1 MLELLW
7 YSIPLPPGFEILATP
22 LASFLINL
30 AAWLIIALL
39 VNLLLMRLLKL
50 VTRTLPGDLEDILL
64 GILRR
69 PIVLLILLYG
79 AHASLRLISFT
90 NQAIITIERISNTLL
105 VLILAHILGRI
116 LRDVIV
122 YYGNRWAMRTES
134 QVDDVL
140 IPVLNLF
147 GPLLIITI
155 SALIILPMWG
165 VNISSVLLGA
175 GVLGLVLG
183 LALQETLS
191 NVFSGLSL
199 LMEAPFRKNDLIL
212 LGDGRICEVQR
223 LGLRSTMLFSL
234 DEQATIF
241 MPNKILAAEPIIN
254 LTKPTAEQKYSIEV
268 TVPARSNLTHVQEI
282 LCLVAAGHPA
292 VLSSN
297 IPAKLPKIQA
307 IAEHIR
313 NQAELVSSDPP
324 AHRSLIDEAD
334 RNERTIPRLEL
345 EGRLNAHL
353 EIFKESIRNLIRGIK
368 SREIKGLTM
377 AERQEI
383 YCQFLAPAEANLGTV
398 LSLATEWSEAP
409 DGWLNPKD
417 YWSLRKVWETRN
429 EQLRLKWDA
438 LKRTIH
444 ATDDRNEMRLDD
456 LSSNL
461 LDWLDKEFKIIPGYW
476 KDPVVSIKSFNGES
490 IQLELWYYVDN
501 IRLEQDG
508 RSRRVRSELSRL
520 IREKFVQEGIW

>member
-1 MLELLW
+1 M
-7 YSIPLPPGFEILATP
+7 EILATP

-90 NQAIITIERISNTLL
+90 DQAIITIERISNTLL

-116 LRDVIV
+116 LRDALFIMATGGQCAPKARWMMSSSRAQPVWSPAD
-122 YYGNRWAMRTES
+122 YYHIRFDHPAH
-134 QVDDVL
+134 V
-140 IPVLNLF
+140 
-147 GPLLIITI
+147 
-155 SALIILPMWG
+155 G
-165 VNISSVLLGA
+165 VNISSVLFGA

-223 LGLRSTMLFSL
+223 LGLCSTMLFSL

-282 LCLVAAGHPA
+282 WPCLVAAGHPA

-307 IAEHIR
+307 SGTHPQPGGTGFIR
-313 NQAELVSSDPP
+313 STRPP
-324 AHRSLIDEAD
+324 V
-334 RNERTIPRLEL
+334 P
-345 EGRLNAHL
+345 
-353 EIFKESIRNLIRGIK
+353 
-368 SREIKGLTM
+368 
-377 AERQEI
+377 
-383 YCQFLAPAEANLGTV
+383 
-398 LSLATEWSEAP
+398 
-409 DGWLNPKD
+409 
-417 YWSLRKVWETRN
+417 
-429 EQLRLKWDA
+429 
-438 LKRTIH
+438 
-444 ATDDRNEMRLDD
+444 
-456 LSSNL
+456 
-461 LDWLDKEFKIIPGYW
+461 
-476 KDPVVSIKSFNGES
+476 
-490 IQLELWYYVDN
+490 
-501 IRLEQDG
+501 
-508 RSRRVRSELSRL
+508 
-520 IREKFVQEGIW
+520 